1 MTKLSQAQNNK
12 LFKSVIAAYSAFAE
26 QDAAAETFV
35 VSACESIAK
44 LVQANAIAPDI
55 KPKNLGI
62 MFFGDGYKGDKS
74 KPTPELNFIRRIVE
88 RLRADGVLVAPTR
101 QKVSAKGVAL
111 PKVEQLKAL
120 AHLDATTAAEYA
132 DAVLFELTEKEI
144 KAIVA
149 ALSACVA

>member
-1 MTKLSQAQNNK
+1 MTKLSQTQNNK
-12 LFKSVIAAYSAFAE
+12 LIKSVIAAFSAFAE

-44 LVQANAIAPDI
+44 LVRANAIAPDI

-88 RLRADGVLVAPTR
+88 RLRADGVLVAPVR
-101 QKVSAKGVAL
+101 QKASAKGVAL
-111 PKVEQLKAL
+111 PKLEQLKAL
-120 AHLDATTAAEYA
+120 AHLDAVASAEFA
-132 DAVLFELTEKEI
+132 NAVLFDLTEKEI